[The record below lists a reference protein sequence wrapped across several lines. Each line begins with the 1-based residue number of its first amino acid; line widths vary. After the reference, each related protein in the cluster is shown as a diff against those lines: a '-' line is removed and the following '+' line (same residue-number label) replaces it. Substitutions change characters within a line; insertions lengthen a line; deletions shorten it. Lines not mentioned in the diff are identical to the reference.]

1 MKKNESLKLYTQTSG
16 EYSYAVHMLES
27 IIIFILIAAVVFY
40 ALSLIPMDP
49 VMKNILSLLLA
60 VVFIIYLLRYL
71 PAV

>member
-1 MKKNESLKLYTQTSG
+1 
-16 EYSYAVHMLES
+16 MLES